1 MLGTYGSLV
10 VVLAASCVV
19 GQAVFALCGAVRWS
33 WLAPAVGLSILIAVA
48 WGTVRLPGEGTASV
62 AAIGALCAGSLA
74 CVAWRRSWPRE
85 GLGPGIAAAGATVVA
100 ASIPFFVEGRFGI
113 LGTGLNPDMSQ
124 HLFAADALSHG
135 EAGRLLS
142 QGYPLGP
149 HALVVAVSTLT
160 GCGLVHGFDGLM
172 GATAVCA
179 SLAPLALLG
188 GLPGWRRVTC
198 AVLVALPY
206 MAASYLIQG
215 AFKETIEALFV
226 LAFAVGLHE
235 LGRGTLVAGDPAR
248 PRAVLTALSA
258 LPLAALAVGT
268 VYAYSFPGL
277 VWPAGAAALWAA
289 IELAVAARRGGGAAA
304 IALARRSAPTSG
316 VALAA
321 IFAASAPELG
331 RMIDFASFETFDPS
345 GPGLGNLFNPISP
358 LEALGIWPSGDF
370 RLDPGDGVV
379 PAAIFHLGEL
389 LGLLALA
396 YGLVWWVGRRLR
408 AVPSALAVAAALFAY
423 AHFTG
428 TPYQAAKSIVIAA
441 PLAMLISARALI
453 GGELLIEMGGLRGAV
468 ARRRGGVVGALARHQ
483 SVLGAALAIA
493 FVGAAT
499 GSSLLALANGPV
511 GPSAYSPALTE
522 LRDRL
527 GGGSTLVLAPA
538 AMLADEHGRD
548 YLVWELRGGRV
559 CVEAQAP
566 PVSSKPPAGVAHVI
580 TQGAGPAPFGGLRLV
595 RRAGVYSAWETRPPP
610 AGVGPCPLIAVGGR
624 ADPAAQG

>member
-19 GQAVFALCGAVRWS
+19 GQAVFALCGARRWS
-33 WLAPAVGLSILIAVA
+33 WLAPAVGLAVLIAVA
-48 WGTVRLPGEGTASV
+48 WGAIGLPGRATASV
-62 AAIGALCAGSLA
+62 VAIGALCAASL
-74 CVAWRRSWPRE
+74 VVLAWRRPRSAE
-85 GLGPGIAAAGATVVA
+85 GVGSGLVAGAVA
-100 ASIPFFVEGRFGI
+100 VLGGSMPFIIEGRFGI

-135 EAGRLLS
+135 SGGRLIE

-149 HALVVAVSTLT
+149 HALVAAVSKLI

-172 GATAVCA
+172 LATVTCA
-179 SLAPLALLG
+179 ALAALALLG
-188 GLPGWRRVTC
+188 GLAEWRRVAC

-215 AFKETIEALFV
+215 AFKETLEALFA
-226 LAFAVGLHE
+226 LAFAIGLHE
-235 LGRGTLVAGDPAR
+235 IGRRSLIGPEGPAPGARGAGVLVAVP
-248 PRAVLTALSA
+248 LS
-258 LPLAALAVGT
+258 ALAVGA
-268 VYAYSFPGL
+268 VYAYSFPGPL
-277 VWPAGAAALWAA
+277 WPIGAAVLWGAV
-289 IELAVAARRGGGAAA
+289 ELSIAARRGGGGAAVT
-304 IALARRSAPTSG
+304 LARRSAAPAL
-316 VALAA
+316 VAVAVL
-321 IFAASAPELG
+321 FAAAAPELG

-358 LEALGIWPSGDF
+358 LEGLGIWPSGDF
-370 RLDPGDGVV
+370 RLDPGDGAV
-379 PAAIFHLGEL
+379 PAAVFYLGEL

-396 YGLVWWVGRRLR
+396 YGLVWWLGRRLR
-408 AVPSALAVAAALFAY
+408 AVPSAFAVAAALFAY

-453 GGELLIEMGGLRGAV
+453 GGEPLIELGGVRGAV
-468 ARRRGGVVGALARHQ
+468 ARRRGGVAGALARHQ

-493 FVGAAT
+493 FVGAAA

-511 GPSAYSPALTE
+511 GPSTYSPALTD
-522 LRDRL
+522 LRGRL

-559 CVEAQAP
+559 CVEAQGP

-580 TQGAGPAPFGGLRLV
+580 TQGAGPAPFGGLWLV
-595 RRAGVYSAWETRPPP
+595 RRAGVYSVWETRPAP
-610 AGVGPCPLIAVGGR
+610 AGPGHCPLIAVGGR
-624 ADPAAQG
+624 ADPARP